1 MASPDEISTGREFQV
16 RLSEQVLR
24 GNHMKPL
31 VCQRYKNVL
40 RVLMRFW
47 FECKRDLYFSGGEI
61 VQSESEE
68 VIGRTS
74 EQRLRAKRGEKEPQD
89 LIGLRP
95 L

>member
-1 MASPDEISTGREFQV
+1 MKYQQVGNFKSDFQSRPKGQSPEL
-16 RLSEQVLR
+16 LS
-24 GNHMKPL
+24 
-31 VCQRYKNVL
+31 QRCNNLL
-40 RVLMRFW
+40 RVLMAFW

-61 VQSESEE
+61 VESESEE

-74 EQRLRAKRGEKEPQD
+74 ERRLRAKHGEKEPRD

>member
-1 MASPDEISTGREFQV
+1 
-16 RLSEQVLR
+16 
-24 GNHMKPL
+24 MKPL

-89 LIGLRP
+89 RIGFRLPQEMPALSPRHCRRASADRIP
-95 L
+95 KV